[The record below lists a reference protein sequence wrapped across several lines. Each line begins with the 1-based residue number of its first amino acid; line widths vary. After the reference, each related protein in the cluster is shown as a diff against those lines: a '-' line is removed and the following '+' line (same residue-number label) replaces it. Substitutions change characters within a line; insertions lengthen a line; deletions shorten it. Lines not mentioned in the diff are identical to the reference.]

1 MHKYFLIQTYLFLVQ
16 KINPFIAI
24 FLTLCYNLFMLKQ
37 DEIRRDIK
45 IKRSLISSSDVER
58 LSDII
63 TNKVLKLDIFNAKTF
78 FIYSSFKNEV
88 DTSKIINFLASK
100 TKTITYPL
108 TVGDTMYSVKP
119 LSNNFIKDKFGVL
132 VPKEYEII
140 SDVDVAFI
148 PLIACDKNKNRIG
161 FGKGYYDKFLSGKNI
176 LKIGLS
182 FDFQVIDHI
191 PSNSWDVKLDLII
204 TNKQIIK

>member
-1 MHKYFLIQTYLFLVQ
+1 
-16 KINPFIAI
+16 
-24 FLTLCYNLFMLKQ
+24 
-37 DEIRRDIK
+37 
-45 IKRSLISSSDVER
+45 
-58 LSDII
+58 
-63 TNKVLKLDIFNAKTF
+63 
-78 FIYSSFKNEV
+78 
-88 DTSKIINFLASK
+88 
-100 TKTITYPL
+100 
-108 TVGDTMYSVKP
+108 MYSVKP

-176 LKIGLS
+176 LKIGLAY
-182 FDFQVIDHI
+182 DFQIVDHI

-204 TNKQIIK
+204 TDKQIIK